1 MKEKNVIEFYVM
13 CNKLK
18 DIVRTGWKVW
28 EIKRERLESIA
39 EHIYGVQMLAIA
51 MWSEYKYDIDIMK
64 VITMIAVHE
73 TEELVIGDFTPFQ
86 MSKEEKNKIGNI
98 AVKKIFSVLAN
109 AQSIENLIYE
119 FNDRKTKEARFVHF
133 CDKLECDI
141 QCKLYDEEC
150 KINMNNQKAL
160 KSINNQ
166 YVNKLVENSSSLSEV
181 WIKYGQN
188 KASYD
193 DNFLSV
199 SNYVL
204 NNKLLDI
211 KGKL

>member
-73 TEELVIGDFTPFQ
+73 TEELIIGDFTPFQ

-98 AVKKIFSVLAN
+98 AVKKIFSVLEN
-109 AQSIENLIYE
+109 AESIENLIYE
-119 FNDRKTKEARFVHF
+119 FNDRKTKEAKFAHF

-150 KINMNNQKAL
+150 KVNMNNQKAL

-166 YVNKLVENSSSLSEV
+166 YVNKLVENSSSLSEM

-188 KASYD
+188 KTDYD

-204 NNKLLDI
+204 NNKLLD
-211 KGKL
+211 

>member
-98 AVKKIFSVLAN
+98 AVKKIFSVLTN

-119 FNDRKTKEARFVHF
+119 FNDRKTKEAKFAHF

-150 KINMNNQKAL
+150 KVNMNNQKAL

-166 YVNKLVENSSSLSEV
+166 YVNKLVENSSSLSEM

-204 NNKLLDI
+204 NNKLLD
-211 KGKL
+211 

>member
-1 MKEKNVIEFYVM
+1 MREKNVVEFYVM
-13 CNKLK
+13 CNRLK

-28 EIKRERLESIA
+28 EVKRERLESIA
-39 EHIYGVQMLAIA
+39 EHIFGVQMLAIA

-64 VITMIAVHE
+64 VITMIAVHD
-73 TEELVIGDFTPFQ
+73 TEELIIGDFTPFQ
-86 MSKEEKNKIGNI
+86 ISKEEKNKLGTV
-98 AVKKIFSVLAN
+98 AVKKIFSVLEN
-109 AQSIENLIYE
+109 AESIENLIYE
-119 FNDRKTKEARFVHF
+119 FNDRKTKEAKFAHF

-141 QCKLYDEEC
+141 QCKIYDEEC

-211 KGKL
+211 KNKK

>member
-39 EHIYGVQMLAIA
+39 EHIFGVQMLAIA

-73 TEELVIGDFTPFQ
+73 TEELIIGDFTPFQ

-98 AVKKIFSVLAN
+98 AVKKIFSVLTN

-119 FNDRKTKEARFVHF
+119 FNDRKTKEAKFAHF

-150 KINMNNQKAL
+150 KVNMNNQKAL

-166 YVNKLVENSSSLSEV
+166 YVNKLVENSSSLSEM

-199 SNYVL
+199 SKYVL
-204 NNKLLDI
+204 NNKLLD
-211 KGKL
+211 

>member
-73 TEELVIGDFTPFQ
+73 TEELIIGDFTPFQ

-98 AVKKIFSVLAN
+98 AVKKIFSVLEN
-109 AQSIENLIYE
+109 AESIENLIYE
-119 FNDRKTKEARFVHF
+119 FNDKKTKEAKFAHF

-181 WIKYGQN
+181 WIKYGLN

-204 NNKLLDI
+204 NNNLLDI
-211 KGKL
+211 KNKK

>member
-18 DIVRTGWKVW
+18 DIVRTGWRVW
-28 EIKRERLESIA
+28 EVKRERLESIA

-119 FNDRKTKEARFVHF
+119 FNDRKTKEAKFAHF

-160 KSINNQ
+160 KSINDQ

>member
-98 AVKKIFSVLAN
+98 AVKKIFSVLEN
-109 AQSIENLIYE
+109 AESIENLIYE
-119 FNDRKTKEARFVHF
+119 FNDRKTKEAKFAHF

-150 KINMNNQKAL
+150 KVNMNNQKAL

-166 YVNKLVENSSSLSEV
+166 YVNKLVENSSSLSEM

-188 KASYD
+188 KTDYD

-204 NNKLLDI
+204 NNKLLD
-211 KGKL
+211 

>member
-18 DIVRTGWKVW
+18 DIVRTGWRVW
-28 EIKRERLESIA
+28 EVKRERLESIA

-119 FNDRKTKEARFVHF
+119 FNDRKTKEAKFAHF

-160 KSINNQ
+160 KSINDQ
-166 YVNKLVENSSSLSEV
+166 YVNKLVENSSSLSEM

-204 NNKLLDI
+204 NNKLLD
-211 KGKL
+211 

>member
-1 MKEKNVIEFYVM
+1 MREKNVVEFYVM
-13 CNKLK
+13 CNRLK

-28 EIKRERLESIA
+28 EVKRERLESIA

-109 AQSIENLIYE
+109 VQSIENLIYE
-119 FNDRKTKEARFVHF
+119 FNDRKTKEAKFAHF

-150 KINMNNQKAL
+150 KVNMNNQKAL

-166 YVNKLVENSSSLSEV
+166 YVNKLVENSSSLSEM

-204 NNKLLDI
+204 NNKLLD
-211 KGKL
+211 